1 MSEHKKPETAAA
13 LNARG
18 MDYTSAE
25 RDDEAIAA
33 FDRALDLEPDNAGIR
48 YNRGEAYRRAGRSA
62 QAQADL
68 EAVLAAEGGA
78 AFDIASRSFPSEAAD
93 FGAAECATGAC
104 PVSPVR
110 KNPRDVMS

>member
-1 MSEHKKPETAAA
+1 MRKWLACLCLLGAGLALAVPGRAAA
-13 LNARG
+13 YDYGDQRSVTLTTKAWGALNQ
-18 MDYTSAE
+18 
-25 RDDEAIAA
+25 
-33 FDRALDLEPDNAGIR
+33 N
-48 YNRGEAYRRAGRSA
+48 
-62 QAQADL
+62 DL